1 MIEGEQDVLEN
12 SVKCE
17 QKSTVFK
24 NFNLLDFQ
32 SYLLPSLLPGLLF

>member
-24 NFNLLDFQ
+24 DFNLPAFQ
-32 SYLLPSLLPGLLF
+32 SSQLPSLLPGLLF